1 MAQQNDNLAH
11 STSGADDVD
20 NAATSNHTEGMD
32 EFVNGISQYEA
43 KIVSFHIPPP
53 PGQAPGQANANPK
66 KPVGTIATQ
75 LQFSTVEPP
84 KSRAHMVWRPLLG
97 VLAAAAALSVLLSPR
112 IRQRV
117 VADVSRGKN
126 QALSLIRNPNGVD
139 KDLGGYEG
147 QDSVE
152 RAPRRLAGQS
162 ADADQAVNDS
172 AACDSLLRSISDGSI
187 SMLDRPTITDC
198 YLLRDDLANAE
209 ATLRPAISGFRA
221 GLKAPAGAT
230 AEAYVTMIT
239 VLLKQGKGR
248 AADQLVGSACSQW
261 QPTAAC
267 AAKTILMLTRNE
279 PGADGALDFMLSS
292 QVVSGRIKSQLALA
306 GALHSNDSSNSKI
319 MILRIGQALAGAPKS
334 ALALTK
340 QIYETRIL
348 ALLQRGDVVRLKS
361 MAAKALAS
369 LKRLDAADLTKIR
382 VISEVANSTNHR
394 QTLTEILNREDV
406 SYRIRGDLDLVEGLG
421 PVILSEHLYDEYR
434 RLLGQSRDTF
444 ATRYHAL
451 DGAAKRLSILGI
463 RTTMA
468 QGDQRRA
475 LAQISTH
482 ISLYGRDHLALHLNG
497 VALAASS
504 ADQSTQSRA
513 AQELQA
519 ALKMKHDWETVYAL
533 GTTLVRAGKVNN
545 IGPVLED
552 FTKLATT
559 KTQKFWLD
567 MLLAEVAIAK
577 SNYLDAQKIL
587 GGWRQSQPS
596 RLAPMKLQMQIY
608 VKTGKNF
615 AAESLQ
621 EDIIRLMEQESATL
635 ADDTASSPL
644 SYMALA
650 RRPGA

>member
-1 MAQQNDNLAH
+1 M
-11 STSGADDVD
+11 
-20 NAATSNHTEGMD
+20 E
-32 EFVNGISQYEA
+32 EFVNGISQYEE
-43 KIVSFHIPPP
+43 KIVSFQLPPP
-53 PGQAPGQANANPK
+53 PGQAPGQAKANPK
-66 KPVGTIATQ
+66 KPAATVATQ

-84 KSRAHMVWRPLLG
+84 KSHVQKVWRPIVGL
-97 VLAAAAALSVLLSPR
+97 LAAAAALAIILSSHV
-112 IRQRV
+112 RQRV
-117 VADVSRGKN
+117 IEDMSRGKN
-126 QALSLIRNPNGVD
+126 QVLALIRKPSVVD
-139 KDLGGYEG
+139 KDLGGYDG
-147 QDSVE
+147 QDSFE
-152 RAPRRLAGQS
+152 SAPSRLLGRGAET
-162 ADADQAVNDS
+162 DQAVNDS
-172 AACDSLLRSISDGSI
+172 ASCDSLLRSISDGSI
-187 SMLDRPTITDC
+187 SMLDRPTIADC
-198 YLLRDDLANAE
+198 YLLRDDLSNAE

-230 AEAYVTMIT
+230 AEAYVTLIT

-248 AADQLVGSACSQW
+248 AADQLVGSGCSQW

-279 PGADGALDFMLSS
+279 PGADGALDFMLAS
-292 QVVSGRIKSQLALA
+292 QAASGKIKSQLALT
-306 GALHSNDSSNSKI
+306 GAVHSNDLSNSKI
-319 MILRIGQALAGAPKS
+319 MILRIGQALSSAPKS

-348 ALLQRGDVVRLKS
+348 ALLQRGDLVRLKS
-361 MAAKALAS
+361 MTAKALS
-369 LKRLDAADLTKIR
+369 TLNRLDTADLTKIR
-382 VISEVANSTNHR
+382 IITEVANSTNHR

-406 SYRIRGDLDLVEGLG
+406 SYRLRGDLDLVEGLG

-434 RLLGQSRDTF
+434 RLLAQTRDTF
-444 ATRYHAL
+444 STRYRAL

-463 RTTMA
+463 RTTIA

-475 LAQISTH
+475 LSQISTH
-482 ISLYGRDHLALHLNG
+482 FSLYGRDHLALHLNG

-504 ADQSTQSRA
+504 ADQSTQSQA
-513 AQELQA
+513 AQDLQS

-545 IGPVLED
+545 VGPVLED
-552 FTKLATT
+552 FTKLATS

-587 GGWRQSQPS
+587 GNWRQSQPS
-596 RLAPMKLQMQIY
+596 RLAPMKLQMQIH
-608 VKTGKNF
+608 VKTGKSF

-621 EDIIRLMEQESATL
+621 EEINRMMEQENATL

-650 RRPGA
+650 RRPGT